1 MGAVAGLM
9 AVLFVN
15 RKIMSYGG
23 LIAVF
28 LER

>member
-15 RKIMSYGG
+15 LKIMSYGG